1 MASKGGKRTVNPA
14 STRTLPR
21 AGTAAAPAVRL
32 MAAPVEPIELEPEV
46 ADATPMVP
54 FAQPEAAQPGIEA
67 LIEAAQAHAAEPA
80 QAHTAT
86 AAQPAEDVVETAEAV
101 TTTAADTIAD
111 TTQKE
116 DTIMATNFENTT
128 SNVSPLFGDMN
139 DRAKS
144 AMEKTGKM
152 AEQMTEFAKGNVEAL
167 VESSRIAAKGFES
180 LGQEAAEFG
189 RKSFET
195 ATANFK
201 TLATVK
207 SPTEFFKLQSDFM
220 RQSFDSFVAEASK
233 GTETMLKLAGDAAQ
247 PLSNRVAV
255 AADKVKTA
263 A

>member
-1 MASKGGKRTVNPA
+1 MASKGGKRSGNPSVA
-14 STRTLPR
+14 RTAVR
-21 AGTAAAPAVRL
+21 AAAAPAAPF
-32 MAAPVEPIELEPEV
+32 MAAPVEAPEL
-46 ADATPMVP
+46 ATVEAAPTVP
-54 FAQPEAAQPGIEA
+54 FAQPEAVQPAVEA
-67 LIEAAQAHAAEPA
+67 LIEAAQEHAIEAAHAAE
-80 QAHTAT
+80 T
-86 AAQPAEDVVETAEAV
+86 VVETAEAV
-101 TTTAADTIAD
+101 TPTAADTIAD

-116 DTIMATNFENTT
+116 ETIMATNFENTT
-128 SNVSPLFGDMN
+128 SNVAPLFGDMN

-144 AMEKTGKM
+144 AMEKTSKI
-152 AEQMTEFAKGNVEAL
+152 AEEMTDFAKGNVEAL

-180 LGQEAAEFG
+180 LGQDAAEFG

-220 RQSFDSFVAEASK
+220 RQSFDSIVAEASK

-255 AADKVKTA
+255 ATDKVKTA